1 MSSGMEL
8 LPAAKLQDLLQ
19 KHATADCLVSFVG
32 VPALT
37 PEQIAQLPSPRPKV
51 VAAVVFNPPSKAMF
65 AGKVLYLAALPKSGA
80 DQADADGQ
88 YQIVTPETAD
98 SLLQ

>member
-1 MSSGMEL
+1 
-8 LPAAKLQDLLQ
+8 
-19 KHATADCLVSFVG
+19 
-32 VPALT
+32 
-37 PEQIAQLPSPRPKV
+37 V

-80 DQADADGQ
+80 DQADAGGQ